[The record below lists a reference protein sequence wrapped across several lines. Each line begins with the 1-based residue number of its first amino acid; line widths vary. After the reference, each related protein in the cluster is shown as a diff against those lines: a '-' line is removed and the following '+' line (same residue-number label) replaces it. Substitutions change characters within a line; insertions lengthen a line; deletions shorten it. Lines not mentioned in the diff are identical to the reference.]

1 MPRHRHV
8 ITILCVLC
16 ALTLAAVS
24 AGMVDIAASASARA
38 RPITPTVC
46 HDLFRRSAVVPV
58 SFPGGP
64 LTVGRFNADR
74 RDDLAVS
81 ASGMIRVLLGNAGG
95 GADVTRSVPEDA
107 YLLSAGEFTG
117 DGRSD
122 LLAANDLRM
131 SVWAGDGLGGFA
143 PRSSIG
149 VQPLQGQA
157 IADLNADSR
166 ADIVLTAFESSAASR
181 LRVLLGDGA
190 GGFAESAAI
199 PVAEGSNIPLV
210 RDLDGD
216 GHPDVLLSTRVGELA
231 EDVQLFLGDGAG
243 GLRAPVDATTW
254 TWGAPVWSMA
264 LADFNE
270 DQRVDLAITGYG
282 IVTVLFGDGRGHF
295 WEPSRRRLLV
305 RGARSLQT
313 ADFDGD
319 AHQDLVVSGDDS
331 GDVFVF
337 LGTGTGKFHP
347 APGTPEYG
355 GYYPPAPA
363 TVGDF
368 NGDGR
373 PDIAGLRGG
382 SQMSIRLLRNTGG
395 HTPRGQ
401 RAQTIQMA
409 RPSPRRSS
417 AASRCSSRL
426 DSAATQAIWRCT
438 VARCTATRRT
448 LAPHRHR
455 PHQRRRRRRVHRR
468 TARELRVPV
477 APNRRQQA
485 RSQADAPS
493 HRARTA
499 KPPSSLTTKPRLHR
513 RLTLRSH
520 PPGSRAQRS

>member
-1 MPRHRHV
+1 V
-8 ITILCVLC
+8 V
-16 ALTLAAVS
+16 
-24 AGMVDIAASASARA
+24 GIASSASARA
-38 RPITPTVC
+38 RPSTPTVC

-58 SFPGGP
+58 SSLQPGAP
-64 LTVGRFNADR
+64 VTVGRFNADR
-74 RDDLAVS
+74 RDDLAVGE
-81 ASGMIRVLLGNAGG
+81 SGIRVLLGNAGG
-95 GADVTRSVPEDA
+95 GADVSRSVPEGA
-107 YLLSAGEFTG
+107 YLLSAGEVTG

-149 VQPLQGQA
+149 VQRPRRWA

-166 ADIVLTAFESSAASR
+166 ADIVLTTFESPGASR

-210 RDLDGD
+210 HDLDGD

-243 GLRAPVDATTW
+243 GLRAPVDATTRA
-254 TWGAPVWSMA
+254 WGLPIWSMA

-270 DQRVDLAITGYG
+270 DQRVDLAVTGLG

-295 WEPSRRRLLV
+295 WQPSRRSFLV
-305 RGARSLQT
+305 RGATTLQT

-319 AHQDLVVSGDDS
+319 AHQDLMVSGDDS

-337 LGTGTGKFHP
+337 LGTGTGRFDP

-355 GYYPPAPA
+355 EYYPPGPA

-373 PDIAGLRGG
+373 PDLAGLRGG

-395 HTPRGQ
+395 RTPRGQ

-409 RPSPRRSS
+409 RPLPEEIVRGEQVLLAARLRCHPGDLALYRRPLHRPPGGRWRRIAIVRTNDGGDAEFTDTPRVSS
-417 AASRCSSRL
+417 EYR
-426 DSAATQAIWRCT
+426 WRPAGAGRRA
-438 VARCTATRRT
+438 VKPTRRAT
-448 LAPHRHR
+448 V
-455 PHQRRRRRRVHRR
+455 RV
-468 TARELRVPV
+468 L
-477 APNRRQQA
+477 PNRR
-485 RSQADAPS
+485 R
-493 HRARTA
+493 H
-499 KPPSSLTTKPRLHR
+499 
-513 RLTLRSH
+513 
-520 PPGSRAQRS
+520 